1 MRYREQDLQA
11 LKSPDI
17 LHAYAAAVLGQGVRR
32 GHVWLYPCPFGA
44 HTRPKLE
51 IAERDGCGV
60 ALCRACNAG
69 GTVYHIAAAVLGLDA
84 KKDFIKCAEEIAA
97 KTGAHLAPDDAP
109 HARRPVWT
117 AKPPQDARKAVA
129 DTPPPLVYLPAE
141 DEAAALAAVRY
152 AAARPDI
159 LAEHAA
165 ALGLPLS
172 ALLCHTEESA
182 HACGLLG
189 LTPDS
194 RLLYVYTT
202 PDPVTGAPRVLM
214 TKRRGLPHDKP
225 RFIARGSKQ
234 GLFGAP
240 AADDAARVVITEGE
254 SDALA
259 VRASVAAWYTW
270 LAQNEPDACPPWHV
284 FPFAMA
290 KPDCGTF
297 RPHWA
302 AALRGKD
309 VILAAD
315 NDAAGVDGARATAA
329 TLHAQGVRRVF
340 VWLPPGGVKD
350 ARAAYDMA
358 HPWSLAEMILTDKK
372 PI

>member
-32 GHVWLYPCPFGA
+32 GRVWVYPCPFGA
-44 HTRPKLE
+44 HTRPHLE
-51 IAERDGCGV
+51 LAERDGCGV
-60 ALCRACNAG
+60 ALCRACNMG

-109 HARRPVWT
+109 HARRAVWT
-117 AKPPQDARKAVA
+117 PRPPMPCRRPA
-129 DTPPPLVYLPAE
+129 DTPPPLVYLPAD
-141 DEAAALAAVRY
+141 DEAAALDAVRH

-172 ALLCHTEESA
+172 ALLCHTDLAAADS
-182 HACGLLG
+182 GLLG
-189 LTPDS
+189 LTPDK
-194 RLLYVYTT
+194 RLLYVYTAR
-202 PDPVTGAPRVLM
+202 DPETGAPRVTM
-214 TKRRGLPHDKP
+214 TKRRGMPQDKP
-225 RFIARGSKQ
+225 RFLARGSKQ
-234 GLFGAP
+234 GLFGA
-240 AADDAARVVITEGE
+240 DAAAHFSRVIITEGE
-254 SDALA
+254 TDALA
-259 VRASVAAWYTW
+259 VRASMAEAFSWW
-270 LAQNEPDACPPWHV
+270 AQNTPDKCPPWHV
-284 FPFAMA
+284 CPFAVA

-302 AALRGKD
+302 RPLIGKD

-329 TLHAQGVRRVF
+329 ILHAQGVRRVF
-340 VWLPPGGVKD
+340 VWLPPDGVKD
-350 ARAAYDMA
+350 ARAAFDIL